1 MLRFLNIFKKGIK
14 IKANNFNDTNN
25 NNNIEQINETSA
37 YLLHSEQSDYTISRD
52 QLLIL
57 LNIIKVQTL
66 RILAMY
72 VLSLLRLPNFLMS
85 VANSVKFQLISR
97 IIWQG
102 INISYKLQTCHQY
115 AYGWH
120 SFNASYKNDFK
131 IVLSE
136 QQENDLLQKMLFKL
150 SMSTYW
156 CLVSCQKRL

>member
-1 MLRFLNIFKKGIK
+1 MSSVES
-14 IKANNFNDTNN
+14 NFNDTNT

-57 LNIIKVQTL
+57 IYIIKVQTL

-150 SMSTYW
+150 SMSTQFA
-156 CLVSCQKRL
+156 VKRL